1 MKRLLVK
8 LHFRG
13 PVHFG
18 ESGIGMEE
26 SRHWMH
32 SDTLFSALINS
43 ASLWYD
49 SEKITRWMHEF
60 TQGTP
65 PFRISSAF
73 PFTGDV
79 YFLPKPLSMPP
90 VLREQTALRTQYD
103 KELKKL
109 SFLPLELFKKWQH
122 NQTLSESD
130 MHKLFELR
138 ETYHQGFAYFIVPRV
153 ALDRMTSA
161 SEIYNCGLVRYQENA
176 GLFCLLEVE
185 DPMESELFTM
195 FQILGEQGL
204 GGERTYGY
212 GRFSAEF
219 ESMPIYF
226 ENLFENFQ
234 DATGFT
240 TFSLLLPEF
249 EKNTSL
255 ADKFIAYSLEERKGW
270 VFSITSRKQAK
281 RQTVWMLQEGSV
293 YKQPLHGKVVEVTP
307 QVWQK
312 APHRVY
318 RYGLALNIPLFWE

>member
-8 LHFRG
+8 LHFKD

-26 SRHWMH
+26 SRHWLH

-49 SEKITRWMHEF
+49 SEKIARWMHEF

-73 PFTGDV
+73 PFTDNT
-79 YFLPKPLSMPP
+79 YYLPKPLLIPP
-90 VLREQTALRTQYD
+90 LFKKQSAFGAEYW

-109 SFLPLELFKKWQH
+109 SFLPFELFKKWQH
-122 NQTLSESD
+122 SQSFSESD
-130 MHKLFELR
+130 MHRLLQVEP
-138 ETYHQGFAYFIVPRV
+138 GFCYYIVPRV
-153 ALDRMTSA
+153 ALDRTTSA
-161 SEIYNCGLVRYQENA
+161 SEIYHCGLVRFQENA

-185 DPMESELFTM
+185 NPMESELFTM

-212 GRFSAEF
+212 GRFSVRF
-219 ESMPIYF
+219 ESMGPLF
-226 ENLFENFQ
+226 ENLFEDIQ
-234 DATGFT
+234 VATCFT
-240 TFSLLLPEF
+240 TLSLLLPEL
-249 EKNTSL
+249 EENTSL
-255 ADKFIAYSLEERKGW
+255 AEKFIAYGLEERKGW
-270 VFSITSRKQAK
+270 VFSMTSKKQAK
-281 RQTVWMLQEGSV
+281 KQTIWMLQEGSV

-318 RYGLALNIPLFWE
+318 RYGLAFNIPLFWE